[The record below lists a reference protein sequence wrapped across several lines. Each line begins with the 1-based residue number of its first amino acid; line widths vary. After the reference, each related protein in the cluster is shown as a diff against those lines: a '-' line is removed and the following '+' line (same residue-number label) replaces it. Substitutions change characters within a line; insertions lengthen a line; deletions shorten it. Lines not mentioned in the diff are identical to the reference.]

1 MTTPSGRA
9 HIRRLLIPLT
19 LLALLAVFWWG
30 IRQSGPELPTIQR
43 SGLHRSVEL
52 RLDQL
57 IEQLTAT
64 PTAASAWGELAV
76 LLDLHQQPAAAIT
89 CYRRAM
95 EIDPTDSSWPYL
107 AGICASLGD
116 TNQALLFFEMAAKT
130 MQHAPLPIRQGQLQ
144 LGRGEVDL
152 AKDLFEQGVRLD
164 ATLIQGHLG
173 LARCALA
180 NGDQTEAASHLD
192 RCEQLQPTAGEVAS
206 ARAIWWRLQGDMK
219 RAASSLEEATDKL
232 PREPLPD
239 GVRQDAV
246 NRQGVGPRWRRERS
260 QRSLV
265 SGQGD
270 QARALWQQAISDDP
284 TDARAYL
291 ELAHVAQ
298 LLNDHPLALA
308 SYTRAA
314 ELDPDLTAAHA
325 GLGVV
330 QMRGQSFE
338 AAERSF
344 RRALDLD
351 SESPQVRANLGSLLV
366 ATGRGPEGLQLLTDA
381 CEQLP
386 EDADLR
392 FNLAMAYRKLEQ
404 WQESSD
410 QFSLLIDLAPDRTRA
425 RFEWGVVL
433 AQLQRFSAAAEQFK
447 VVLESEPGRAS
458 VWMNLTRAQVREQL
472 YGDALAS
479 LRSAHAAV
487 PGDWRIASE
496 LAWLLAT
503 CPDERWRDGSEAR
516 QLAAILCEKQG
527 PTYPRSLDVWGASLA
542 ECGEYDGA
550 IEKLLLAKKYLDE
563 HPELPRDPELDE
575 RLAGYRSGTPYR
587 FDR

>member
-1 MTTPSGRA
+1 MITQSGRA
-9 HIRRLLIPLT
+9 HLRGMLIPLT
-19 LLALLAVFWWG
+19 LLALLVGGWWAF
-30 IRQSGPELPTIQR
+30 RQAGPALPPIDR
-43 SGLHRSVEL
+43 SGLHRSVEI
-52 RLDQL
+52 RLDELVKQL
-57 IEQLTAT
+57 EASPTTA
-64 PTAASAWGELAV
+64 SSWGELAV
-76 LLDLHQQPAAAIT
+76 LLDLHQQPAAAII
-89 CYRRAM
+89 CYRKAM
-95 EIDPTDSSWPYL
+95 EIDPADARWPYL
-107 AGICASLGD
+107 AGICATIGD
-116 TNQALLFFEMAAKT
+116 TDQALLFFEMAAKT
-130 MQHAPLPIRQGQLQ
+130 MQHAPLSIRRGQLH

-152 AKDLFEQGVRLD
+152 AKDLFEQGVLLD

-180 NGDQTEAASHLD
+180 SGDPAEAESHLD
-192 RCEQLQPTAGEVAS
+192 RCEQLQPSAGEVAS
-206 ARAIWWRLQGDMK
+206 ARAIWWRLQGDME
-219 RAASSLEEATDKL
+219 RAASSLDEATDKL

-246 NRQGVGPRWRRERS
+246 SRQGVGPRWRRERS
-260 QRSLV
+260 QRWIT
-265 SGQGD
+265 SGKVD
-270 QARALWQQAISDDP
+270 QAKALWQEAISDDP
-284 TDARAYL
+284 TDATAYL

-298 LLNDHPLALA
+298 LMNDHPLALG

-314 ELDPDLTAAHA
+314 DLDPDLAAAHA

-330 QMRGQSFE
+330 QMRSQSFE
-338 AAERSF
+338 SAESSF

-351 SESPQVRANLGSLLV
+351 PESAQVRANLGSLLV
-366 ATGRGPEGLQLLTDA
+366 ATARGPEGLQLLTDA

-386 EDADLR
+386 DDADLR
-392 FNLAMAYRKLEQ
+392 FNLAMAFRKLEM

-433 AQLQRFSAAAEQFK
+433 AQLQQFSAAADQFK
-447 VVLESEPGRAS
+447 VVLTSEPGRAS
-458 VWMNLTRAQVREQL
+458 VWMNLTRAQVREQR

-496 LAWLLAT
+496 LAWLLST
-503 CPDERWRDGSEAR
+503 CPDERWRNGPEAR
-516 QLAAILCEKQG
+516 QLAAVLCEKQG

-563 HPELPRDPELDE
+563 HPELPRDPDLDE

>member
-1 MTTPSGRA
+1 MITQSGRA
-9 HIRRLLIPLT
+9 HLRGMLIPLT
-19 LLALLAVFWWG
+19 FLVLLVGGWWA
-30 IRQSGPELPTIQR
+30 IRQAGPELPPIDR
-43 SGLHRSVEL
+43 HGLHRSVEI
-52 RLDQL
+52 RLDEL
-57 IEQLTAT
+57 VEQL
-64 PTAASAWGELAV
+64 AASPTEASSWGELAI

-89 CYRRAM
+89 CYRKAM
-95 EIDPTDSSWPYL
+95 EIDPADARWPYL

-116 TNQALLFFEMAAKT
+116 TDQALLFFEMAAMT
-130 MQHAPLPIRQGQLQ
+130 MQHAPLPIRQGQLH

-152 AKDLFEQGVRLD
+152 ARDLFEQGVQLD

-180 NGDQTEAASHLD
+180 SGDPAEAASHLD
-192 RCEQLQPTAGEVAS
+192 RCEQLQPSAGEVAS
-206 ARAIWWRLQGDMK
+206 ARAIWWRLQGDME
-219 RAASSLEEATDKL
+219 RAASSLEEAADKL

-246 NRQGVGPRWRRERS
+246 NSQGVGPRWRRERS
-260 QRSLV
+260 QRWLV
-265 SGQGD
+265 SGRTD

-284 TDARAYL
+284 TDATANL
-291 ELAHVAQ
+291 ELAHIAQ
-298 LLNDHPLALA
+298 LQNDYPLAQA

-314 ELDPDLTAAHA
+314 ELDPDLAAAHA
-325 GLGVV
+325 GLGVL

-338 AAERSF
+338 AAEKSF

-351 SESPQVRANLGSLLV
+351 PESAQVRANLGSLLV
-366 ATGRGPEGLQLLTDA
+366 ATARGAEGLQLLTDA
-381 CEQLP
+381 CERLP
-386 EDADLR
+386 EDTDLR

-404 WQESSD
+404 WPESSD
-410 QFSLLIDLAPDRTRA
+410 QFSVLLDLDPDRTRA

-433 AQLQRFSAAAEQFK
+433 AQLQRFSAAADQFK
-447 VVLESEPGRAS
+447 IVLESEPGRAS

-516 QLAAILCEKQG
+516 QLAAILCQKQG

-542 ECGEYDGA
+542 ECGEYDAA